1 MTYQILYLLGVI
13 RTTVVE
19 LVRIA
24 DIPTVDQAVKLL
36 FFHPLHHIIC
46 YLY

>member
-1 MTYQILYLLGVI
+1 MTNQILYLLGVI

-36 FFHPLHHIIC
+36 FLHPLHHVMC